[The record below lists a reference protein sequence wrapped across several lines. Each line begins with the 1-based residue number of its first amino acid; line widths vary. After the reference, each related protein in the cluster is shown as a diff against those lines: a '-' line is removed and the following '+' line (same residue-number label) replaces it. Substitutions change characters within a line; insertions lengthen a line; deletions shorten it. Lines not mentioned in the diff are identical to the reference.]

1 MNRTLSLSL
10 LLTTVL
16 LGSACARASEEAVS
30 SPATATEAAAATAS
44 AAAVT
49 AEATIDPELPLAIV
63 HKTASCGCCGVWAD
77 HLKAAGFPVEI
88 RDTDDM
94 HPVKQRLGVPAGKAS
109 CHTAEIGGYMVE
121 GHIPASDIKR
131 LLTERPTAR
140 GLVLPGMPAGSPG
153 MEMPDGYVQPYTVEL
168 VRTDGSTE
176 PFAQHGKGG

>member
-30 SPATATEAAAATAS
+30 SPATATGTAAAAAS
-44 AAAVT
+44 AVAVT

-109 CHTAEIGGYMVE
+109 CHTAEIGGYVVE

-131 LLTERPTAR
+131 LLKERPTAR

-168 VRTDGSTE
+168 VLADGGTE
-176 PFAQHGKGG
+176 PFAQHGQGG

>member
-30 SPATATEAAAATAS
+30 SSATATAT

-94 HPVKQRLGVPAGKAS
+94 HPVKQRLDVPAGKAS
-109 CHTAEIGGYMVE
+109 CHTAEIGGYVVE

-131 LLTERPTAR
+131 LLKERPTAR

-168 VRTDGSTE
+168 VLADGSTQ
-176 PFAQHGKGG
+176 PFAQHGQGG

>member
-16 LGSACARASEEAVS
+16 LGTACARASEEVVS
-30 SPATATEAAAATAS
+30 SPATATGTAAAAAS
-44 AAAVT
+44 AVAVT
-49 AEATIDPELPLAIV
+49 TGATIDPELPLAIV

-109 CHTAEIGGYMVE
+109 CHTAEIGGYVVE

-131 LLTERPTAR
+131 LLKERPTAR

-176 PFAQHGKGG
+176 PFAQHGQGG

>member
-1 MNRTLSLSL
+1 MNRILSLSL
-10 LLTTVL
+10 LLTPVL
-16 LGSACARASEEAVS
+16 LATACARASEEAVS
-30 SPATATEAAAATAS
+30 SPATATASAVEATAG
-44 AAAVT
+44 
-49 AEATIDPELPLAIV
+49 ATIDRELPLAIV

-77 HLKAAGFPVEI
+77 HLKAAGFAVEI

-109 CHTAEIGGYMVE
+109 CHTAEIDGYVVE

-176 PFAQHGKGG
+176 PFAQHGQGG

>member
-30 SPATATEAAAATAS
+30 SPATATAAAAATAS

-109 CHTAEIGGYMVE
+109 CHTAEIGGYVVE

-131 LLTERPTAR
+131 LLKERPTAR

-168 VRTDGSTE
+168 VLADGSTQ
-176 PFAQHGKGG
+176 PFAQHGQGG

>member
-30 SPATATEAAAATAS
+30 SPATASAT

-131 LLTERPTAR
+131 LLKERPTAR

-168 VRTDGSTE
+168 VLADGSTQ
-176 PFAQHGKGG
+176 PFAQHGQGG

>member
-1 MNRTLSLSL
+1 MNRTPSVSL
-10 LLTTVL
+10 LLSAVL

-30 SPATATEAAAATAS
+30 SPATAAVTAV
-44 AAAVT
+44 AVT

-94 HPVKQRLGVPAGKAS
+94 HPIKQRLGVPAGKAS
-109 CHTAEIGGYMVE
+109 CHTAEIGGYVVE
-121 GHIPASDIKR
+121 GHIPVSDIKR
-131 LLTERPTAR
+131 LLKERPAAR

-153 MEMPDGYVQPYTVEL
+153 MEMPDDHVQPYTVEL
-168 VRTDGSTE
+168 VLADGSTQ
-176 PFAQHGKGG
+176 PFAQHGQGG

>member
-10 LLTTVL
+10 LLTPIL

-30 SPATATEAAAATAS
+30 SPATATASAVEATAG
-44 AAAVT
+44 
-49 AEATIDPELPLAIV
+49 ATIDRELPLAIV

-77 HLKAAGFPVEI
+77 HLEAAGFAVEI

-109 CHTAEIGGYMVE
+109 CHTAEIGGYVVE

-131 LLTERPTAR
+131 LLKERPTAR

-153 MEMPDGYVQPYTVEL
+153 MEMPDGHVQPYTVEL
-168 VRTDGSTE
+168 VLADGSTQ
-176 PFAQHGKGG
+176 PFAQHGPGG

>member
-30 SPATATEAAAATAS
+30 SSATATAA

-77 HLKAAGFPVEI
+77 HLKAAGFLVEI

-109 CHTAEIGGYMVE
+109 CHTAEIGGYVVE

-131 LLTERPTAR
+131 LLEERPTAR

-168 VRTDGSTE
+168 VLADGSTQ
-176 PFAQHGKGG
+176 PFAQHGQGG

>member
-1 MNRTLSLSL
+1 M
-10 LLTTVL
+10 
-16 LGSACARASEEAVS
+16 
-30 SPATATEAAAATAS
+30 
-44 AAAVT
+44 T

-109 CHTAEIGGYMVE
+109 CHTAEIGGYVVE

-131 LLTERPTAR
+131 LLKERPTAR

-168 VRTDGSTE
+168 VLADGGTE
-176 PFAQHGKGG
+176 PFAQHGQGG

>member
-16 LGSACARASEEAVS
+16 LGTACARASEEAVS
-30 SPATATEAAAATAS
+30 SPAAASGTAVAAAS
-44 AAAVT
+44 AVAVT
-49 AEATIDPELPLAIV
+49 TGATIDPELPLAIV
-63 HKTASCGCCGVWAD
+63 YKTASCGCCGVWAD

-109 CHTAEIGGYMVE
+109 CHTAEIGGYVVE

-131 LLTERPTAR
+131 LLKEQPTAR

-168 VRTDGSTE
+168 VLADGSTQ
-176 PFAQHGKGG
+176 PFAQHGQGG

>member
-16 LGSACARASEEAVS
+16 LGTACARASEEAVS
-30 SPATATEAAAATAS
+30 SPATPTGTAAAAAS
-44 AAAVT
+44 AVAVT
-49 AEATIDPELPLAIV
+49 TGATIDPELPLAIV

-109 CHTAEIGGYMVE
+109 CHTAEIGGYVVE

-131 LLTERPTAR
+131 LLKERPTAR

-168 VRTDGSTE
+168 VLADGSTQ
-176 PFAQHGKGG
+176 PFAQHGQGG

>member
-16 LGSACARASEEAVS
+16 LGTACARASEEAVS
-30 SPATATEAAAATAS
+30 SSSPATATATTAAS
-44 AAAVT
+44 AVAVAAGP
-49 AEATIDPELPLAIV
+49 TIDPELPLAIV

-109 CHTAEIGGYMVE
+109 CHTAEIAGYVVE
-121 GHIPASDIKR
+121 GHIPAEDIKR
-131 LLTERPTAR
+131 LLEERPTAR

-176 PFAQHGKGG
+176 PFAQHGQGG

>member
-30 SPATATEAAAATAS
+30 SPATATAT

-109 CHTAEIGGYMVE
+109 CHTAEIGGYVVE

-131 LLTERPTAR
+131 LLKERLTAR

-168 VRTDGSTE
+168 VLADGSTQ
-176 PFAQHGKGG
+176 PFAQHGQGG

>member
-30 SPATATEAAAATAS
+30 SPAAATETAS
-44 AAAVT
+44 AVAVAVAAGP
-49 AEATIDPELPLAIV
+49 TIDPELPLAIV
-63 HKTASCGCCGVWAD
+63 HKTARRGCCGVWAD
-77 HLKAAGFPVEI
+77 HLKAAGFAVEI

-109 CHTAEIGGYMVE
+109 CHTAEIDGYVVE

-176 PFAQHGKGG
+176 PFAQHGQGG

>member
-16 LGSACARASEEAVS
+16 LGSACARASEEVVS
-30 SPATATEAAAATAS
+30 SPATTTAT

-109 CHTAEIGGYMVE
+109 CHTAEIGGYVVE

-131 LLTERPTAR
+131 LLKERPTAR

-168 VRTDGSTE
+168 VLADGSTQ
-176 PFAQHGKGG
+176 PFAQHGQGG